1 MCLADLSQL
10 ISASAV
16 AKWAKMD
23 IIVGGGKYGCIAV
36 EYLRKNRRGFVLV
49 DKDPNC
55 LATKRF
61 RLKPSAQI
69 GTAGEYFIHGGIAT
83 VLELI
88 ERLKP
93 EYVFPTAPIH
103 IAAELAKSKFELARW
118 DEVIAHILAN
128 LPPSVVL
135 QAGSGNLIVSYNR
148 DKDCLKKCEAP
159 EVCPATHK
167 RKPCTMDKLMKFAYP
182 EGIILVSY
190 QLAPGMGAL
199 KGSELLEFFAQV
211 EKKDKFVV
219 ATACDCHGFF
229 TALKKEPRN
238 KAKK

>member
-1 MCLADLSQL
+1 
-10 ISASAV
+10 
-16 AKWAKMD
+16 MD

-36 EYLRKNRRGFVLV
+36 EYLRENRRGFVLV

-61 RLKPSAQI
+61 KLTPSIPI
-69 GTAGEYFIHGGIAT
+69 GTEGEHFLEGDIAQ

-103 IAAELAKSKFELARW
+103 IAAELAKRKFELAPW
-118 DEVIAHILAN
+118 DEVIDCILAN

-135 QAGSGNLIVSYNR
+135 RSGSGNLIVSYNR
-148 DKDCLKKCEAP
+148 DNTCLERCEAP
-159 EVCPATHK
+159 EVCPVTRK
-167 RKPCTMDKLMKFAYP
+167 RKPCTMDKLVKSAYP
-182 EGIILVSY
+182 EGILLVSY
-190 QLAPGMGAL
+190 QLASGMGAL
-199 KGSELLEFFAQV
+199 KGNELLEFFTQA

-219 ATACDCHGFF
+219 ATACGCHGFF
-229 TALKKEPRN
+229 SALKKSHGKTE
-238 KAKK
+238 K

>member
-1 MCLADLSQL
+1 MVLQQL
-10 ISASAV
+10 QSGR
-16 AKWAKMD
+16 KMD

-55 LATKRF
+55 IATKRF
-61 RLKPSAQI
+61 KLTPSIPI
-69 GTAGEYFIHGGIAT
+69 GTEGEHFLEGDIAQ

-103 IAAELAKSKFELARW
+103 IAAELAKRKFELAPW
-118 DEVIAHILAN
+118 DEVIDCILAN

-135 QAGSGNLIVSYNR
+135 RSGSGNLIVSYNR
-148 DKDCLKKCEAP
+148 DNTCLERCEAP
-159 EVCPATHK
+159 EVCPVTRK
-167 RKPCTMDKLMKFAYP
+167 RKPCTMDKLVKSAYP
-182 EGIILVSY
+182 EGILLVSY

-199 KGSELLEFFAQV
+199 KGNELLEFFTQA

-219 ATACDCHGFF
+219 ATACGCHGFF
-229 TALKKEPRN
+229 SALKKSHGKTE
-238 KAKK
+238 K

>member
-1 MCLADLSQL
+1 
-10 ISASAV
+10 
-16 AKWAKMD
+16 MD

-36 EYLRKNRRGFVLV
+36 EYLRKNRRGFMLV

-61 RLKPSAQI
+61 RLNHSAQI
-69 GTAGEYFIHGGIAT
+69 GAEGEYFLEGDIAQ

-88 ERLKP
+88 ERFKP
-93 EYVFPTAPIH
+93 EYVFPTAPVH
-103 IAAELAKSKFELARW
+103 IAAELAKSKFELAPW
-118 DEVIAHILAN
+118 DEVIDCILAN

-148 DKDCLKKCEAP
+148 DKECLEKCEAP
-159 EVCPATHK
+159 EVCPITGK

-182 EGIILVSY
+182 EGIILISY

-199 KGSELLEFFAQV
+199 KGREILEFFAQA

-219 ATACDCHGFF
+219 ATACGCHGFF
-229 TALKKEPRN
+229 TALKKERRD
-238 KAKK
+238 KAKR

>member
-1 MCLADLSQL
+1 MN
-10 ISASAV
+10 
-16 AKWAKMD
+16 

-55 LATKRF
+55 LAARRF
-61 RLKPSAQI
+61 RFNPSAQI
-69 GTAGEYFIHGGIAT
+69 GTDGEHFLEGDIAQ
-83 VLELI
+83 VLELT

-103 IAAELAKSKFELARW
+103 IAAELAKSKFELAPW
-118 DEVIAHILAN
+118 DEVIGCILAN

-148 DKDCLKKCEAP
+148 DKNCLERCEAP
-159 EVCPATHK
+159 EVCPTTRK

-182 EGIILVSY
+182 EGIILISH
-190 QLAPGMGAL
+190 QLASGMGAL
-199 KGSELLEFFAQV
+199 KGSELLEFFTQA
-211 EKKDKFVV
+211 EKKEKFVV

-229 TALKKEPRN
+229 TALKKAPRDKHN
-238 KAKK
+238 NSLRVSKSSRVNVR

>member
-10 ISASAV
+10 INASAV

-69 GTAGEYFIHGGIAT
+69 GTAGEYFIHGGIAQ

-103 IAAELAKSKFELARW
+103 IAAELAKSKFELAPW
-118 DEVIAHILAN
+118 NEVIDCILAN

-135 QAGSGNLIVSYNR
+135 QAGRGNLIVSYNR
-148 DKDCLKKCEAP
+148 DKDCLEKCEAP
-159 EVCPATHK
+159 EVCPSTRK

-182 EGIILVSY
+182 EGFILISH

-211 EKKDKFVV
+211 GKKDKFVV
-219 ATACDCHGFF
+219 ATACGCHGFF
-229 TALKKEPRN
+229 TALKKR
-238 KAKK
+238 AT